1 MYVTALSL
9 SSEEVKKMSSEGRG
23 DAWKL
28 WRGWAEM
35 EWEQKDEKRV
45 LQVISAAAGPVGL
58 LGEWNLV
65 SQLSLRSETDKALLL
80 SQTDSSSLPTQPR
93 R

>member
-1 MYVTALSL
+1 MTALSL

-28 WRGWAEM
+28 WRGWVEM

-45 LQVISAAAGPVGL
+45 LQVIAAAAGPVGL
-58 LGEWNLV
+58 LGELDV
-65 SQLSLRSETDKALLL
+65 DQ
-80 SQTDSSSLPTQPR
+80 
-93 R
+93 